1 MLSLP
6 IGMLV
11 AKRLLGVDNVQVL
24 FDRYGR
30 RPALLGQYA
39 SPQTVRI
46 FMYALS
52 LCCLAAIAYTVHRIP
67 MVPIFHLLS
76 SQVSTLQLQQVRNE
90 ILHIPGGVIYV
101 KNILA
106 LQITPI
112 VSYIAYIFWRRSQH
126 FLDFFW
132 FVGMLLAAVF
142 MLTLDLEKSPVVLY
156 FIGYLFI
163 EILLKGQ
170 CARRMVLFMGAIALC
185 LVMLAYVYIGR
196 QSGSEAFLTLN
207 HGLGGRLIFGQVAGT
222 FLSFSLFG
230 HVLPFIGLHSLSH
243 VLSHLFGTEYAPR
256 AARQIML
263 VINPIG
269 VANGQA
275 GVVNSLF
282 IAEAWANFGLW
293 GVLLAPLY
301 VGFLLEVFFI
311 SLLRLP
317 KTAVLVAIFAY
328 YSVESGI
335 TGGFNNYL
343 YNPQFVLMLAIFG
356 GVAFVSLVVGR
367 RYADT
372 PSNVV

>member
-1 MLSLP
+1 M
-6 IGMLV
+6 
-11 AKRLLGVDNVQVL
+11 
-24 FDRYGR
+24 
-30 RPALLGQYA
+30 
-39 SPQTVRI
+39 
-46 FMYALS
+46 
-52 LCCLAAIAYTVHRIP
+52 
-67 MVPIFHLLS
+67 
-76 SQVSTLQLQQVRNE
+76 
-90 ILHIPGGVIYV
+90 
-101 KNILA
+101 
-106 LQITPI
+106 
-112 VSYIAYIFWRRSQH
+112 
-126 FLDFFW
+126 
-132 FVGMLLAAVF
+132 
-142 MLTLDLEKSPVVLY
+142 
-156 FIGYLFI
+156 
-163 EILLKGQ
+163 
-170 CARRMVLFMGAIALC
+170 
-185 LVMLAYVYIGR
+185 
-196 QSGSEAFLTLN
+196 
-207 HGLGGRLIFGQVAGT
+207 IFGQVAGT

-269 VANGQA
+269 VANVQA